1 MSGRG
6 LDPETVEQDP
16 SQVKASK
23 RLKQVEEKRR
33 IEAQCDGHL
42 LENEKVNPRKVTQR
56 PKEMSKDDAKRV
68 AIEASRDAAWKSATE
83 RKGRFFFRAKNQWAK
98 CVAWEPEQ
106 GSDPETGGLGC
117 QFSFFRSGRINC
129 LLGEQQWPSTTCFLA
144 RCSQRRSGHER
155 RFARRWVC
163 CVFHWFL
170 QAWCQQENEIIFFPR
185 AVRQEKPGVP
195 ILTESLQ
202 QRNEFMGKFWFIIS
216 THGVMSRKRE
226 ENFSKKNLAVK
237 TDKEF
242 LDKLKWWE
250 QCGRSA

>member
-42 LENEKVNPRKVTQR
+42 LENEKVNPRNVTQR
-56 PKEMSKDDAKRV
+56 PKNMSKDDAKRV
-68 AIEASRDAAWKSATE
+68 AWDAAWKSPTE
-83 RKGRFFFRAKNQWAK
+83 RKGRFFSSKKINGQNVWLESPNRDQIQKL
-98 CVAWEPEQ
+98 VAW
-106 GSDPETGGLGC
+106 C

-144 RCSQRRSGHER
+144 RCSLRRCGHER
-155 RFARRWVC
+155 RFARSSVR
-163 CVFHWFL
+163 CVFHSFL
-170 QAWCQQENEIIFFPR
+170 QACCQQEINNLFFSPELCAKR
-185 AVRQEKPGVP
+185 SQMRQ
-195 ILTESLQ
+195 LLQ
-202 QRNEFMGKFWFIIS
+202 NHCNKFMGKFWFDIS
-216 THGVMSRKRE
+216 THGVISRIRE
-226 ENFSKKNLAVK
+226 ENFAKKGRAVK

-242 LDKLKWWE
+242 LDMFKSSHL
-250 QCGRSA
+250 